1 MSSPA
6 PPIKSTWLIAVA
18 MAGLL
23 CLSSQSALAAT
34 YTWTGLGSGN
44 NWRIG
49 SNWSA
54 VTSFPQVGDDIVFA
68 GSVRPN
74 PNNNNSAVQG
84 VFSSITFD
92 STATNF
98 LITGVAALTF
108 SNGITN
114 NSVNTQTFNNPITLG
129 SSNVT
134 VAASSGNIT
143 MRQAVGDAGAGRGMT
158 KTGSATLTLS
168 NNNTYTGATTI
179 SDGAVVLSAGGSL
192 STNSALDLAGAT
204 ARFDIAGLTASGST
218 NASLAG
224 VAGSVVNLGS
234 KNLNVGGNNT
244 STTFAGTITNTGSLT
259 KSGTGTLTLSGNNT
273 YTGGTT
279 ISAGTLLFTNG
290 GSVAGNITNNATL
303 SINRTDTA
311 TLSNTVSG
319 TGAMTKTGAG
329 TLTLTGTNTYTG
341 ATTVAGGTLRIDGN
355 SRLGNTT
362 NTLTISNAGVL
373 DVTAAGTLTNA
384 VTIGAGNGVL
394 LNSSSGA
401 LVVAGNVSKD
411 GTVFTSRAGSG
422 TNIFTGVISG
432 ASANSDFV
440 VDGGTTVFSNVMTY
454 NGPTIVLN
462 GGTLNLGTNNAIPT
476 GSALRLG
483 TNATAGT
490 VNLQGNNQTVA
501 SLETQ
506 GTAGTNNLV
515 TLGGGTLT
523 IDGGG
528 STTYAGA
535 ISGNGTVQKS
545 SAGTM
550 TLSGSVTVTN
560 LRISAGAVALGADN
574 VLGDTLNLD
583 LNGGT
588 FIVGSSGTRYTDT
601 LGTLT
606 LSANSTID
614 MGATGGLGTITF
626 ANSSGISWA
635 TNAVLTISNWQG
647 VASQQSEV
655 TKLLFGTGGLD
666 STQLA
671 QIRFADQNIDG
682 GQLLGAQGELAP
694 IPEAP
699 VVWGAAALAAFIVLR
714 ERRRFLLLG
723 RLSASLALPAL
734 GPRQPCSPAQPR
746 ACLGVGHAQPGHSRG
761 RIAPPPPHQEST

>member
-1 MSSPA
+1 
-6 PPIKSTWLIAVA
+6 
-18 MAGLL
+18 
-23 CLSSQSALAAT
+23 
-34 YTWTGLGSGN
+34 
-44 NWRIG
+44 
-49 SNWSA
+49 
-54 VTSFPQVGDDIVFA
+54 
-68 GSVRPN
+68 
-74 PNNNNSAVQG
+74 
-84 VFSSITFD
+84 
-92 STATNF
+92 
-98 LITGVAALTF
+98 
-108 SNGITN
+108 
-114 NSVNTQTFNNPITLG
+114 
-129 SSNVT
+129 
-134 VAASSGNIT
+134 
-143 MRQAVGDAGAGRGMT
+143 
-158 KTGSATLTLS
+158 
-168 NNNTYTGATTI
+168 
-179 SDGAVVLSAGGSL
+179 
-192 STNSALDLAGAT
+192 
-204 ARFDIAGLTASGST
+204 
-218 NASLAG
+218 
-224 VAGSVVNLGS
+224 
-234 KNLNVGGNNT
+234 
-244 STTFAGTITNTGSLT
+244 
-259 KSGTGTLTLSGNNT
+259 
-273 YTGGTT
+273 
-279 ISAGTLLFTNG
+279 
-290 GSVAGNITNNATL
+290 
-303 SINRTDTA
+303 
-311 TLSNTVSG
+311 
-319 TGAMTKTGAG
+319 
-329 TLTLTGTNTYTG
+329 
-341 ATTVAGGTLRIDGN
+341 
-355 SRLGNTT
+355 
-362 NTLTISNAGVL
+362 
-373 DVTAAGTLTNA
+373 
-384 VTIGAGNGVL
+384 
-394 LNSSSGA
+394 
-401 LVVAGNVSKD
+401 
-411 GTVFTSRAGSG
+411 
-422 TNIFTGVISG
+422 
-432 ASANSDFV
+432 
-440 VDGGTTVFSNVMTY
+440 MTY

-734 GPRQPCSPAQPR
+734 GWRRPRWPVLLPTCA
-746 ACLGVGHAQPGHSRG
+746 GVHAQPQPQRRQALHRLARHDHLRRQLWHQLGDQRG
-761 RIAPPPPHQEST
+761 PHHHQLARRGQPDERRDQAALQQR